1 VNVECDLIRAY
12 FEENGFWVRLHEF
25 ASEISKTKSHFPFFE
40 IFRSTSVSS
49 DQEKRFRLFTGDL
62 ARYDSSVFG
71 LIDWQVSGFSPDLLS
86 NYVRLIKFFRKQIDN
101 QKALWGGKDLK
112 NLMKEDQLKLIV
124 PALPKSENKTK
135 DLFELLR
142 ANGINGVLT
151 MSSVLE
157 NLLRNVP
164 GKPESRGNPTIHLL
178 KLLKLYGLA
187 TEPQLDIFE

>member
-1 VNVECDLIRAY
+1 MNVECDLIRAY

-86 NYVRLIKFFRKQIDN
+86 NDVRMIKFFRKQIDN
-101 QKALWGGKDLK
+101 QKALWAGEDLK

-124 PALPKSENKTK
+124 PALPKSEKKLK

>member
-1 VNVECDLIRAY
+1 MNVECDLIRAY

-49 DQEKRFRLFTGDL
+49 DQEKRFRLFTSDL

-86 NYVRLIKFFRKQIDN
+86 NDVRLIKFFRKQIDN
-101 QKALWGGKDLK
+101 QKALWVGGNLK
-112 NLMKEDQLKLIV
+112 SLMKEDQLKLIV

-135 DLFELLR
+135 DLFELLK

-187 TEPQLDIFE
+187 TEPQLDIFK

>member
-86 NYVRLIKFFRKQIDN
+86 NDVRLIKFFRKQIDN

-187 TEPQLDIFE
+187 TEPQLDIFG

>member
-1 VNVECDLIRAY
+1 
-12 FEENGFWVRLHEF
+12 
-25 ASEISKTKSHFPFFE
+25 
-40 IFRSTSVSS
+40 
-49 DQEKRFRLFTGDL
+49 
-62 ARYDSSVFG
+62 
-71 LIDWQVSGFSPDLLS
+71 
-86 NYVRLIKFFRKQIDN
+86 
-101 QKALWGGKDLK
+101 
-112 NLMKEDQLKLIV
+112 MKEDQLKLIV
-124 PALPKSENKTK
+124 PALPKSEKKLK

-164 GKPESRGNPTIHLL
+164 ERKPESRGNPTIHLL

>member
-1 VNVECDLIRAY
+1 MNVECDLIRAY
-12 FEENGFWVRLHEF
+12 FEKNGFWVRLHEF

-40 IFRSTSVSS
+40 IFRSSNLSLV
-49 DQEKRFRLFTGDL
+49 QEKRFRLFTGDL
-62 ARYDSSVFG
+62 GRYESSLFG

-86 NYVRLIKFFRKQIDN
+86 NDVRLLKFFRKQIDN
-101 QKALWGGKDLK
+101 QKALWVGENLKSLIKD
-112 NLMKEDQLKLIV
+112 DQLKLIV
-124 PALPKSENKTK
+124 PALPKSESKTK
-135 DLFELLR
+135 DLFELLK

-157 NLLRNVP
+157 NLLRNVS
-164 GKPESRGNPTIHLL
+164 GKPESRGNPTMHLL

>member
-1 VNVECDLIRAY
+1 MNVECDLIRAY

-86 NYVRLIKFFRKQIDN
+86 NDVRLIKFFRKQIDN
-101 QKALWGGKDLK
+101 QKALWAGEDLK

-124 PALPKSENKTK
+124 PALPKSEKKLK

>member
-1 VNVECDLIRAY
+1 MNVECDLIRAY

-62 ARYDSSVFG
+62 ARFDSSVFG

-86 NYVRLIKFFRKQIDN
+86 NDVRLIKFFRKQIDN
-101 QKALWGGKDLK
+101 QKALWAG
-112 NLMKEDQLKLIV
+112 EDPEEFNERRSIKIDRSCLAQIRK
-124 PALPKSENKTK
+124 KTK
-135 DLFELLR
+135 GSFEHFR

-164 GKPESRGNPTIHLL
+164 GKPESRGNQRYICLNC
-178 KLLKLYGLA
+178 
-187 TEPQLDIFE
+187 

>member
-1 VNVECDLIRAY
+1 MNVECDLIRAY

-25 ASEISKTKSHFPFFE
+25 ASEISKSKSHFPFFE

-86 NYVRLIKFFRKQIDN
+86 NDVRLIKFFRKQIDN

>member
-1 VNVECDLIRAY
+1 MNVECDLIRAY

-86 NYVRLIKFFRKQIDN
+86 NDVRLIKFFRKQIDN
-101 QKALWGGKDLK
+101 QKALWVGEDLK

-187 TEPQLDIFE
+187 TEPQLDIFG

>member
-1 VNVECDLIRAY
+1 MNVECDLIRAY

-49 DQEKRFRLFTGDL
+49 DQEKRFRLFTSDL

-86 NYVRLIKFFRKQIDN
+86 NDVRLIKFFRKQIDN
-101 QKALWGGKDLK
+101 QKALWVGEDLK

-187 TEPQLDIFE
+187 TEPQLDIFK

>member
-1 VNVECDLIRAY
+1 MNVECDLIRAY

-25 ASEISKTKSHFPFFE
+25 ASEIGKTKSHFPFFE

-86 NYVRLIKFFRKQIDN
+86 NDVRLIKFFRKQIDN

-187 TEPQLDIFE
+187 TEPQLDIFG

>member
-86 NYVRLIKFFRKQIDN
+86 NDVRLIKFFRKQIDN

>member
-1 VNVECDLIRAY
+1 MNVECDLIRAY

-62 ARYDSSVFG
+62 ARFDSSVFG

-86 NYVRLIKFFRKQIDN
+86 NDVRLIKFFRKQIDN
-101 QKALWGGKDLK
+101 QKALWAGEDLK
-112 NLMKEDQLKLIV
+112 NLIKEDQLKLIV
-124 PALPKSENKTK
+124 PALPKSEKKLK

>member
-1 VNVECDLIRAY
+1 MNVECDLIRAY

-25 ASEISKTKSHFPFFE
+25 ASEIGKTKSHFPFFE

-86 NYVRLIKFFRKQIDN
+86 NDVRLIKFFRKQIDN

>member
-1 VNVECDLIRAY
+1 MNVECDLIRAY

-49 DQEKRFRLFTGDL
+49 DQEKRFRLFTSDL

-86 NYVRLIKFFRKQIDN
+86 NDVRLIKFFRKQIDN

>member
-25 ASEISKTKSHFPFFE
+25 VSEISKTKSHFPFFE

-86 NYVRLIKFFRKQIDN
+86 NDVRLIKFFRKQIDN

>member
-1 VNVECDLIRAY
+1 MNVECDLIRAY

-49 DQEKRFRLFTGDL
+49 DQEKRFRLFSGDL

-86 NYVRLIKFFRKQIDN
+86 NDVRLIKFFRKQIDN

>member
-49 DQEKRFRLFTGDL
+49 DQEKRFRLFTSDL

-86 NYVRLIKFFRKQIDN
+86 NDVRLIKFFRKQIDN

-187 TEPQLDIFE
+187 TEPQLDIFK

>member
-49 DQEKRFRLFTGDL
+49 VQEKRFRLFTGDL

-86 NYVRLIKFFRKQIDN
+86 NDVRLIKFFRKQIDN

>member
-1 VNVECDLIRAY
+1 MIRAY

-86 NYVRLIKFFRKQIDN
+86 NDVRLIKFFRKQIDN
-101 QKALWGGKDLK
+101 QKALWVGEYLK

>member
-1 VNVECDLIRAY
+1 MNVECDLIRAY

-49 DQEKRFRLFTGDL
+49 GQEMRFRLFTGDL

-86 NYVRLIKFFRKQIDN
+86 NDVRLIKFFRKQIDN

>member
-86 NYVRLIKFFRKQIDN
+86 NDVRLIKFFRKQIDN
-101 QKALWGGKDLK
+101 QKALWVGEDLK

>member
-1 VNVECDLIRAY
+1 M
-12 FEENGFWVRLHEF
+12 
-25 ASEISKTKSHFPFFE
+25 
-40 IFRSTSVSS
+40 
-49 DQEKRFRLFTGDL
+49 
-62 ARYDSSVFG
+62 
-71 LIDWQVSGFSPDLLS
+71 
-86 NYVRLIKFFRKQIDN
+86 IKFFRKQIDN

>member
-1 VNVECDLIRAY
+1 MNVECDLIRAY

-62 ARYDSSVFG
+62 ARFDSSVFG

-86 NYVRLIKFFRKQIDN
+86 NDVRLIKFFRKQIDN
-101 QKALWGGKDLK
+101 QKALWAGEDLK

-124 PALPKSENKTK
+124 PALPKSEKKLK

>member
-1 VNVECDLIRAY
+1 MNVECDLIRAY

-86 NYVRLIKFFRKQIDN
+86 NDVRLIKFFRKQIDN

-135 DLFELLR
+135 YLFELLR

>member
-25 ASEISKTKSHFPFFE
+25 ASETSKIKSHFPFFE
-40 IFRSTSVSS
+40 IFRSSNSS
-49 DQEKRFRLFTGDL
+49 LVQEERFRLFTGDL
-62 ARYDSSVFG
+62 VRFDSSVFG
-71 LIDWQVSGFSPDLLS
+71 LIDWQASGFSPDLLS
-86 NYVRLIKFFRKQIDN
+86 NDVRLLKFFRKQIDN
-101 QKALWGGKDLK
+101 QKVLWVGENLK
-112 NLMKEDQLKLIV
+112 ILMKEDQLKLIV
-124 PALPKSENKTK
+124 PALPRSENKTK
-135 DLFELLR
+135 DLFELLK

-157 NLLRNVP
+157 NLLRNVS
-164 GKPESRGNPTIHLL
+164 GKSESRGNPSMHLL

>member
-1 VNVECDLIRAY
+1 MNVECDLIRAY

-86 NYVRLIKFFRKQIDN
+86 NDVRLIKFFRKQIDN

>member
-86 NYVRLIKFFRKQIDN
+86 NDVRLIKFFRKQIDN
-101 QKALWGGKDLK
+101 QKALWVGEDLK

-187 TEPQLDIFE
+187 TEPQLDIFK

>member
-1 VNVECDLIRAY
+1 MNVECDLIRAY

-86 NYVRLIKFFRKQIDN
+86 NDVRLIKFFRKQIDN

-135 DLFELLR
+135 YLFELLR

-187 TEPQLDIFE
+187 TEPQLDIFV

>member
-86 NYVRLIKFFRKQIDN
+86 NDVRLIKFFRKQIDN

-187 TEPQLDIFE
+187 TEPQLDIFK

>member
-1 VNVECDLIRAY
+1 MNVECDLIRAY

-86 NYVRLIKFFRKQIDN
+86 NDVRLIKFFRKQIDN

-187 TEPQLDIFE
+187 TEPQLDIFK

>member
-1 VNVECDLIRAY
+1 MNVECDLIRAY

-86 NYVRLIKFFRKQIDN
+86 NDVRLIKFFRKQIDN
-101 QKALWGGKDLK
+101 QKALWVGEDLK